1 MWVGELG
8 MEIRGVLEREGGGL
22 GGWERRGGCGVGWWG
37 RGRWSGGWVRGTG
50 VVRGLWGGW
59 GVRWWC
65 GVEWCKWEE
74 VKEDRCGC

>member
-1 MWVGELG
+1 MWVGGLG
-8 MEIRGVLEREGGGL
+8 LEIRGVLEREGGGL
-22 GGWERRGGCGVGWWG
+22 GGWERRGGGWVVGARAVEWGVGE
-37 RGRWSGGWVRGTG
+37 RGGGGEG
-50 VVRGLWGGW
+50 VVGGGW